1 MMYLDLVD
9 EVTMDSSNS
18 LIELYMEFG
27 LINIE
32 KLQ

>member
-1 MMYLDLVD
+1 MIYLDLVD
-9 EVTMDSSNS
+9 EVAMDSSNS
-18 LIELYMEFG
+18 LIELYMEFE

>member
-1 MMYLDLVD
+1 MISLDLVD
-9 EVTMDSSNS
+9 EVAMDSSNS
-18 LIELYMEFG
+18 LIELYMEFE

>member
-1 MMYLDLVD
+1 MIYLDLVD
-9 EVTMDSSNS
+9 EVAMDSYNS
-18 LIELYMEFG
+18 LIELYMEFE